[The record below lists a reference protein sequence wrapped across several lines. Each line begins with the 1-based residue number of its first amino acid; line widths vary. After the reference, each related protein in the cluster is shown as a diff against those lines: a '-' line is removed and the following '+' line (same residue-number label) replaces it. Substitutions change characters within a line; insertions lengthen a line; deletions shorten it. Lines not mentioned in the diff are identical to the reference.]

1 MHRILLVDDDD
12 VFLDVLSRSFRRLEY
27 EVETARSI
35 MTAEAA
41 AEAFQPTHA
50 VIDLRIATE
59 SGLDLIANLKSKFP
73 AIKMVMLTGYAS
85 VSTAVEAIKLG
96 AVHYLM
102 KPADVEDIISA
113 FEKLEGD
120 ASVELSVNPPS
131 VQRLEWEHIQKVLQ
145 EHDNNISAA
154 ARALGMHRRTL
165 QRKLQ
170 KYPVKR

>member
-1 MHRILLVDDDD
+1 MQRILLVDDDE
-12 VFLDVLSRSFRRLEY
+12 VFLDVLERSLRRRGFETLTASSNQTALES
-27 EVETARSI
+27 AKS
-35 MTAEAA
+35 
-41 AEAFQPTHA
+41 FQPSHA
-50 VIDLRIATE
+50 VIDLRIASD
-59 SGLDLIANLKSKFP
+59 SGLDLISNLKAVFP
-73 AIKMVMLTGYAS
+73 DIKMVMLTGYAS

-102 KPADVEDIISA
+102 KPTDVEDIIAA
-113 FEKLEGD
+113 FDKLEGD
-120 ASVELSVNPPS
+120 ARVELSANPPS
-131 VQRLEWEHIQKVLQ
+131 VQRMEWEHIQKVLQ